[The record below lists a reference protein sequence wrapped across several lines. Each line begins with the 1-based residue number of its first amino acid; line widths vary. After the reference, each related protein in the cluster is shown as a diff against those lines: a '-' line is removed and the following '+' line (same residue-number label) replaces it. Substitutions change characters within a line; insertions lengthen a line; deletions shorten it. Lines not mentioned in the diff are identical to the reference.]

1 MTGPSLVEVESRR
14 PPPPRAAAVAHL
26 IYLALMLQLQRH
38 LGTLSSSP
46 PSAAGPHSSVLCSRS
61 SSPPQK
67 ALSKKSL
74 FSTAGSSWPWN
85 RASEAREQDLTAGEN
100 K

>member
-14 PPPPRAAAVAHL
+14 PPPPRATAVAHL

-61 SSPPQK
+61 SSSS
-67 ALSKKSL
+67 SKGSL
-74 FSTAGSSWPWN
+74 KKESFFDRW
-85 RASEAREQDLTAGEN
+85 E
-100 K
+100 